1 MKDVIRKSLTLP
13 DGREVSL
20 ETGALARQAD
30 GAIVLKVGETMLL
43 ATVVARQDIDL
54 EKDFLPL
61 SVDYQ
66 EKFSAAGRFPGG
78 FFKRDGRMGEGEIL
92 TSRLIDRAIR
102 PLFPDDYHADTQV
115 MVSLISTDKV
125 EQPDAWACL
134 AVSAAL
140 CVSDIPFNEPV
151 TEVRVARKD
160 GEFLINP
167 PFEVTAECDLD
178 LMVSATD
185 DSINMVEGEMK
196 EVSEEI
202 MLEALKFAHD
212 HIRTLNGLQKEL
224 VSVAGKPT
232 REYEKLEFSQEL
244 YDAIYEKVS
253 ATIKEV
259 SHGAL
264 DKSARSTQVSEAKSA
279 AKEELKEKF
288 GEEDEYF
295 DVKFN
300 EYFKKIQK
308 KIVREMIVKDRK
320 RLDGR
325 TLDEVRE
332 IWGTVGFLP
341 RAHGSAVFTRG
352 ETQAMC
358 TVTLGTQLDEQ
369 TIDTATVKGSK
380 AFMLQYNFPG
390 FSTGEVRPNRGPG
403 RREIGHGNLAERSL
417 KGMIPDEVD
426 YTIRVVS
433 NILESNGSSSMASV
447 CGGTMALMNAGIGI
461 KRPVSGIAM
470 GLITEEDGNFAVLS
484 DILGD
489 EDFLGDMDFKVAGT
503 EAGLTACQMDIKIRG
518 LSYEII
524 EQALNQS
531 KAGRMHILEEML
543 KIIPDINTAMSPY
556 APRMFTLEV
565 PHEFFGM
572 IIGPG
577 GKIIQ
582 ELQKQTATTIN
593 LVEGEENTG
602 TATISSDDITGI
614 EEAARRIR
622 ELIQV
627 PTVGEVYK
635 AKVKSIMDYGAFVE
649 YLPGKEGL
657 LHISEIAHERIN
669 SMEGIFEVGQE
680 IDVKLVGV
688 DKRTGKYRLSRK
700 VLLPAPE
707 GGGNG
712 SQNSRN
718 SGNRRPPRGDR
729 DGGGRQDRR
738 R

>member
-1 MKDVIRKSLTLP
+1 
-13 DGREVSL
+13 
-20 ETGALARQAD
+20 
-30 GAIVLKVGETMLL
+30 
-43 ATVVARQDIDL
+43 
-54 EKDFLPL
+54 
-61 SVDYQ
+61 
-66 EKFSAAGRFPGG
+66 
-78 FFKRDGRMGEGEIL
+78 
-92 TSRLIDRAIR
+92 
-102 PLFPDDYHADTQV
+102 
-115 MVSLISTDKV
+115 
-125 EQPDAWACL
+125 
-134 AVSAAL
+134 
-140 CVSDIPFNEPV
+140 
-151 TEVRVARKD
+151 
-160 GEFLINP
+160 
-167 PFEVTAECDLD
+167 
-178 LMVSATD
+178 MVSATD

-196 EVSEEI
+196 EVSEEV
-202 MLEALKFAHD
+202 MLEALKFAHS
-212 HIRTLNGLQKEL
+212 HIRTLNALQKEL
-224 VSVAGKPT
+224 VAAAGKPT

-244 YDAIYEKVS
+244 YDAIYERV
-253 ATIKEV
+253 APTITEV

-264 DKSARSTQVSEAKSA
+264 DKSARSSKIGEVKDAT
-279 AKEELKEKF
+279 KEELKEKYA
-288 GEEDEYF
+288 EEDDYYG
-295 DVKFN
+295 VRFN

-308 KIVREMIVKDRK
+308 KIVREMVVKERK

-325 TLDEVRE
+325 SLEDVRD
-332 IWGTVGFLP
+332 IWGSVGLLP
-341 RAHGSAVFTRG
+341 RVHGSAVFTRG
-352 ETQAMC
+352 ETQSLC

-403 RREIGHGNLAERSL
+403 RREVGHGNLAERSL
-417 KGMIPDEVD
+417 KGMIPEEVD

-447 CGGTMALMNAGIGI
+447 CGGTMALMNAGINI

-470 GLITEEDGNFAVLS
+470 GLITEEDGNFAILS

-503 EAGLTACQMDIKIRG
+503 LEGLTACQMDIKIRG

-524 EQALNQS
+524 EQALTQS
-531 KAGRMHILEEML
+531 KAGRMHILDEML
-543 KIIPDINTAMSPY
+543 KIIPEINTAMSPY

-582 ELQKQTATTIN
+582 ELQKQTNTTIN
-593 LVEGEENTG
+593 LVEGEENVG
-602 TATISSDDITGI
+602 TATISSDNIEGI

-627 PTVGEVYK
+627 PTVGEIYK

-669 SMEGIFEVGQE
+669 SMDGIFEVGQE
-680 IDVKLVGV
+680 IEVKLVGV

-712 SQNSRN
+712 SQNRH
-718 SGNRRPPRGDR
+718 SGRRRQHGRSDR
-729 DGGGRQDRR
+729 DGGDRSDRR